1 MLGSAV
7 RHSDRKFALAPN
19 IKSRKTQRN
28 LWHAGSP
35 LKWITVTKRPQ
46 LPISHLL
53 WCLDQTSV
61 SPFPSPRPLN
71 SGCPPPEQALKHET
85 CPPTSLSREWGDR
98 AKHISCQTPTIML
111 PGFSNSHAKEKPFL
125 FDSETLHMSEMKA
138 FSLLGKSFW
147 VEPSLSKPSFD
158 N

>member
-1 MLGSAV
+1 MLGSGV
-7 RHSDRKFALAPN
+7 RHSGRKFALAPN
-19 IKSRKTQRN
+19 IESRKTQGN
-28 LWHAGSP
+28 LWHAGNP

-61 SPFPSPRPLN
+61 SPFSSPRPLK

-85 CPPTSLSREWGDR
+85 CPPTSLSRVWGDR

-111 PGFSNSHAKEKPFL
+111 PGFSNSHTKEKPVR
-125 FDSETLHMSEMKA
+125 FDSETPAHAWDESFLPI
-138 FSLLGKSFW
+138 GKVF
-147 VEPSLSKPSFD
+147 LSRASPKSRFD

>member
-1 MLGSAV
+1 MLGRCV

-19 IKSRKTQRN
+19 IESRKTPGN

-35 LKWITVTKRPQ
+35 LKLTAMTKRPQ

-61 SPFPSPRPLN
+61 SPFSSPRPLN
-71 SGCPPPEQALKHET
+71 SGCPSPEQALKHET
-85 CPPTSLSREWGDR
+85 YLPASLSREWGDR

-111 PGFSNSHAKEKPFL
+111 PGLSNSHAKEKPFV
-125 FDSETLHMSEMKA
+125 FDSETPARVWDESVLPIGRV
-138 FSLLGKSFW
+138 F
-147 VEPSLSKPSFD
+147 LSRASPI
-158 N
+158 